1 MRRNPLLDLVSFRSA
16 NGKARALGI
25 CLFGV
30 GLCGIAFVLA
40 GYYHKDKTSE
50 IEANPPKLDP
60 GLLDLNSTPGGANA
74 IADLWSPLIKTQ
86 LLHIANAISNP
97 DGDEISMSLADRV
110 SIVDPQQFREEELYH
125 GQSVR
130 VVGLSL
136 PEELET
142 SALIEVDKSDFIDR
156 IRPLLSL
163 GSEAPEDAVH
173 LKLFGI
179 SRNGADLS
187 TKQRL
192 TAEGIRGGN
201 DFRSSAVVEAT
212 WITPTTDDPPQL
224 TGFTLTNLVQS
235 ELTSA
240 PTSIF
245 KDIAGSVL
253 ESNPAWEQLRLGM
266 NTWGRHIEHSLN
278 PDFLGYH
285 GLAIGDV
292 DGDGLEDLY
301 LCQPGGLPNL
311 LFRQTPDGK
320 MTDISAAAGVDFLDN
335 STGALLVDLDND
347 GDADMAVATKAAFLV
362 MDNDGK
368 GNFTL
373 RESYPEVGM
382 GYSPTAAD
390 YDLDGDLDL
399 FVLRYGA
406 TESDIG
412 DFPTPHPFRD
422 ARNGGANILLENQ
435 GGFRFLDATERCGLG
450 AGNHRFS
457 FAASWED
464 FDNDGLL
471 DVHIV
476 NDFGPNQLFRNDG
489 KRFKDVSVQ
498 SGSQDWGFGMS
509 ATWADYDRDGHMDLY
524 VSNMFSSAGNQ
535 ILPQSNLDTT
545 LSEETRKKY
554 LKMVRGNSLLRNS
567 GSGSFSDVT
576 DPMNEGFGG
585 WAWGSQFADLNNDGW
600 EDLYVANGYITQEDE
615 DDL

>member
-1 MRRNPLLDLVSFRSA
+1 MSGNLIGSLFSLRSMEDESCLMASPFARFFLCCLVLLLAGCSPDD
-16 NGKARALGI
+16 KASEVVNEDVEL
-25 CLFGV
+25 GV
-30 GLCGIAFVLA
+30 GMTDPDQQG
-40 GYYHKDKTSE
+40 GGKSE
-50 IEANPPKLDP
+50 F
-60 GLLDLNSTPGGANA
+60 T
-74 IADLWSPLIKTQ
+74 
-86 LLHIANAISNP
+86 
-97 DGDEISMSLADRV
+97 
-110 SIVDPQQFREEELYH
+110 EEW
-125 GQSVR
+125 
-130 VVGLSL
+130 
-136 PEELET
+136 
-142 SALIEVDKSDFIDR
+142 SALIKEQLIVIEGALAKSASDRAGGDAALLETVRMTDVEHYENKDLYRSDLLEIVEFSARGAFVEVTKNEFMDQVR
-156 IRPLLSL
+156 TLLLL
-163 GSEAPEDAVH
+163 GPDSQEEEVH
-173 LKLFGI
+173 FKLFGI
-179 SRNGADLS
+179 EWEGEHLV

-192 TAEGIRGGN
+192 TATGSRDGHEVKSSGVVNAIWSAPTETDQPKLISFSLAKFVQSERRSTGNPAFEDFTSVVMGGN
-201 DFRSSAVVEAT
+201 DSWS
-212 WITPTTDDPPQL
+212 
-224 TGFTLTNLVQS
+224 
-235 ELTSA
+235 
-240 PTSIF
+240 
-245 KDIAGSVL
+245 
-253 ESNPAWEQLRLGM
+253 EQLQFGM
-266 NTWGRHIEHSLN
+266 NTWGRRIEHSLN

-320 MTDISAAAGVDFLDN
+320 MIDISAVAGVDILDN

-347 GDADMAVATKAAFLV
+347 GDSDMAVATKAAFLV
-362 MDNDGK
+362 MENDGTGK
-368 GNFTL
+368 FTL
-373 RESYPEVGM
+373 RGRYPEVGL

-406 TESDIG
+406 TGSDIG

-435 GGFRFLDATERCGLG
+435 GDFRFLDATERCGLG

-535 ILPQSNLDTT
+535 ILLQSNLDTT
-545 LSEETRKKY
+545 LTEETRKKY

-567 GSGSFSDVT
+567 GSGSFFDVT

>member
-1 MRRNPLLDLVSFRSA
+1 MRENSIGSLFSLRSMGGEACLMALPLPRFFLCCLVFLLAGCSPDDKASEVESEDVELKVGMTDPDQQGGGGAELAEEWSAMVKAQLIVIEGALAKSASHGAEGDAALLETVRMTDVEHYENKDLYRGDLLEIVELSA
-16 NGKARALGI
+16 RG
-25 CLFGV
+25 
-30 GLCGIAFVLA
+30 AFVEVT
-40 GYYHKDKTSE
+40 KSE
-50 IEANPPKLDP
+50 FMDQVRT
-60 GLLDLNSTPGGANA
+60 LL
-74 IADLWSPLIKTQ
+74 
-86 LLHIANAISNP
+86 LLGP
-97 DGDEISMSLADRV
+97 DS
-110 SIVDPQQFREEELYH
+110 QEEE
-125 GQSVR
+125 
-130 VVGLSL
+130 
-136 PEELET
+136 
-142 SALIEVDKSDFIDR
+142 
-156 IRPLLSL
+156 
-163 GSEAPEDAVH
+163 VH
-173 LKLFGI
+173 FKLFGI
-179 SRNGADLS
+179 EWEGEHLV

-192 TAEGIRGGN
+192 TATGSRDGNEVKSSGVVNAIWSTPTETDQPKLISFSLAKFVQSERTSTGNPAFEDFTSVVMGGN
-201 DFRSSAVVEAT
+201 DSWS
-212 WITPTTDDPPQL
+212 
-224 TGFTLTNLVQS
+224 
-235 ELTSA
+235 
-240 PTSIF
+240 
-245 KDIAGSVL
+245 
-253 ESNPAWEQLRLGM
+253 EQLQFGM
-266 NTWGRHIEHSLN
+266 NTWGRSIEHSLN

-320 MTDISAAAGVDFLDN
+320 MTDISAVAGVDILDN
-335 STGALLVDLDND
+335 STGALLVDVDND
-347 GDADMAVATKAAFLV
+347 GDADLAVATKAAFLV
-362 MDNDGK
+362 MENDGTGK
-368 GNFTL
+368 FTL
-373 RESYPEVGM
+373 RGRHPEIGL

-399 FVLRYGA
+399 FVLGYGA
-406 TESDIG
+406 TGSDIG

-471 DVHIV
+471 DVYIA
-476 NDFGPNQLFRNDG
+476 NDFGPNQFFRNEG

-509 ATWADYDRDGHMDLY
+509 AAWADYDRDGHMDLY

-535 ILPQSNLDTT
+535 IVPRANFYPT